1 MWKELIDRLGKGC
14 KFLDPTNLDAIRQAE
29 GKLSIIFPA
38 DLRDLLLEANGIGGP
53 GEDVQAT
60 YDFETCHPDFRADW
74 ERLLKKKTDADE
86 LFNFAPPPGKL
97 RVWGVA
103 LVRRGEV
110 ISTLVECVG

>member
-53 GEDVQAT
+53 GGNGLIAQIDLHRAMEVTGARLRTTSVQARRPAVVT
-60 YDFETCHPDFRADW
+60 EQ
-74 ERLLKKKTDADE
+74 LLKPVGRAAVAC
-86 LFNFAPPPGKL
+86 NAWFAIACAHG
-97 RVWGVA
+97 
-103 LVRRGEV
+103 
-110 ISTLVECVG
+110 